1 MYCWVP
7 PPGPVSAERTQ
18 GSGRNFSPAQGGAE
32 ALWAHPPASIPAKE
46 GRSLLEVLITSP
58 PSHPHYQLVVV
69 VQSGLSQQDFRG
81 LDREVKPVLAS
92 ALAVPQ
98 PAGHSWDEPGSISSA
113 TDGKVDKTPSEIYR
127 YILGGQG
134 FLHSTETPLA
144 TARLPGCK
152 HITELEGKTH
162 WC

>member
-1 MYCWVP
+1 M
-7 PPGPVSAERTQ
+7 
-18 GSGRNFSPAQGGAE
+18 
-32 ALWAHPPASIPAKE
+32 
-46 GRSLLEVLITSP
+46 
-58 PSHPHYQLVVV
+58 VV
-69 VQSGLSQQDFRG
+69 VQSGLSQQQDFTG
-81 LDREVKPVLAS
+81 LAGEVKPVLAS

-113 TDGKVDKTPSEIYR
+113 TDGKVDKTPSEIHT

-134 FLHSTETPLA
+134 FLHSTETLPA